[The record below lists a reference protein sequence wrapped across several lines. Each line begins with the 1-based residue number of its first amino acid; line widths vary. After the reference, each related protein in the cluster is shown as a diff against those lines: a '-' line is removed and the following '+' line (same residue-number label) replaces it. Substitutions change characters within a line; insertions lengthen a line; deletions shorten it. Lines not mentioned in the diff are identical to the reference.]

1 MFLYLCTKLVIM
13 GNKKGQNVIVLT
25 MKDTG
30 QTYLFGSL
38 SAIYGMF
45 DQNKLGITSSS
56 LRNAV
61 ATYKKE
67 HHIEE
72 EKKAFSQVIY
82 DTPRSP
88 ITLHRAPL
96 WLLERAKDV
105 E

>member
-1 MFLYLCTKLVIM
+1 MQGYSKILAERFPKRKT
-13 GNKKGQNVIVLT
+13 
-25 MKDTG
+25 
-30 QTYLFGSL
+30 
-38 SAIYGMF
+38 
-45 DQNKLGITSSS
+45 
-56 LRNAV
+56 
-61 ATYKKE
+61 
-67 HHIEE
+67 EE